1 MEAYSA
7 ETLNVVP
14 GLGAKNPELQFFP
27 TAEGFYDYG
36 KDQYIYQYKDH
47 LGNVR
52 ISFARNSTGALE
64 TTDANDYYPFG
75 MNHLK
80 TGFSF
85 FSPSAYKN
93 YKYNGKELQETGM
106 YDYWARFYMPD
117 IGRWG
122 VIDPLAEKHRRQ
134 SPYNYAVNNP
144 ILFIDPDGRDIRFGD
159 NVYSYQKDRDY
170 SKIENEFDR
179 NTYQALDKLYS
190 SGALNVTIGEGDNA
204 KTVNL
209 MDSLINDSKN
219 TVTINEQTESGK
231 SNEFNPST
239 NSINFNPSEGIS
251 FRKDATKPTTEDNK
265 GYNSPASRL
274 GHELIHGYNKF
285 NDSEYSN
292 RKKDVSTK
300 GDKSMITPD
309 GRDLSFK
316 NKEEAYTTGV
326 ANQMNVKLG
335 EDKRTNY
342 GIIPYTVESVTSTK
356 KKTP

>member
-1 MEAYSA
+1 M
-7 ETLNVVP
+7 
-14 GLGAKNPELQFFP
+14 
-27 TAEGFYDYG
+27 YDYG
-36 KDQYIYQYKDH
+36 
-47 LGNVR
+47 
-52 ISFARNSTGALE
+52 AR
-64 TTDANDYYPFG
+64 
-75 MNHLK
+75 
-80 TGFSF
+80 
-85 FSPSAYKN
+85 
-93 YKYNGKELQETGM
+93 M
-106 YDYWARFYMPD
+106 YMAD

-122 VIDPLAEKHRRQ
+122 VVDPLAEKGRRF
-134 SPYNYAVNNP
+134 SPYNYAINNP

-265 GYNSPASRL
+265 GYNSPTSRL